1 MTPQE
6 RWRNLIAHSPA
17 VRTVLIAACSFLAGI
32 CTHKLYLAQQE
43 ATWQDFRESAQTLP
57 EEEQPKEAIDGNMP
71 ASPTKTGMAGG
82 IKKDGPKKIQR
93 HERPGIYEKR
103 NKYAPG
109 TKISLNNCDT
119 SELKMIPGI
128 WSYYARKIVEY
139 RERLGGFASPRQLKE
154 IEGLP
159 ENITDW
165 FLPDSGVY
173 RHININRADYRE
185 LIRHPYLNNLQCR
198 TIMEHRRKYGSIKD
212 MNALSL
218 YDTFTADDLKRLAP
232 YMNFAETEP
241 RPAANP
247 TSKNN
252 DAEAN

>member
-1 MTPQE
+1 MTPRD

-32 CTHKLYLAQQE
+32 CAHKLYLAQQE
-43 ATWQDFRESAQTLP
+43 AAWQEIREVPQTLQ
-57 EEEQPKEAIDGNMP
+57 EEEQPGDITDSIRAVPLANKRMADGV
-71 ASPTKTGMAGG
+71 KRE
-82 IKKDGPKKIQR
+82 GPKKIQR
-93 HERPGIYEKR
+93 QERPRIYEKR
-103 NKYAPG
+103 DKYAPG
-109 TKISLNNCDT
+109 TKISLNSCDT

-173 RHININRADYRE
+173 RHININHADYRE
-185 LIRHPYLNNLQCR
+185 LIRHPYLDSRQCR
-198 TIMEHRRKYGSIKD
+198 TIMEHRRKYGNIKD
-212 MNALSL
+212 LNALSF
-218 YDTFTADDLKRLAP
+218 YDTFTPDDLRRLAP
-232 YMNFAETEP
+232 YLDFAGTAPLPATDSADKNNGAET
-241 RPAANP
+241 N
-247 TSKNN
+247 
-252 DAEAN
+252 